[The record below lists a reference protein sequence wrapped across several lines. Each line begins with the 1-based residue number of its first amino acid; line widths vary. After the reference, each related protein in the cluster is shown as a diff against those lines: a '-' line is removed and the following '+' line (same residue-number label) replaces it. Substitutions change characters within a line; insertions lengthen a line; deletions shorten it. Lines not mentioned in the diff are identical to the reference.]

1 MSIVLGLHEDTNA
14 NAAAVTTDGRVLGA
28 VAEGR
33 LGRVKY
39 QAGFPHQSLHWLRD
53 QGWDVADEQLDVAA
67 GNPLHPLPRILGDRM
82 PSGSRD
88 FLAPLQT
95 AHLLWHEILFRSP
108 ALRVVV
114 RRLSERGLRRL
125 LDREFALVGHHTAHA
140 ASAYYCGP
148 WDEATVVTC
157 DNMGD
162 GECAR
167 AFHGHAG
174 RLEPLTSVGAWHS
187 PGQFYGEVAS
197 VLGIDPMTAGKVTG
211 LAARGEPG
219 EAAQLLAARLR
230 PRPDGRGFNGP
241 PLSARHRGARTWE
254 HARTMRPADVAAGA
268 QKVLEDTVL
277 PFVAAAVERTGCGDV
292 CLAGGVFANVTLNRR
307 VLELPGV
314 QRVHV
319 HPAMSDQGIGL
330 GAALLHVAR
339 TRGLRPRRLPHVF
352 LGPSYDDDACAA
364 AADTLGDGFSV
375 ERPGDAMADTVSGLL
390 AEGAVVARYAGALE
404 YGPRA
409 LGNRSIL
416 ARTDDPAIN
425 DWLNA
430 RLDRSE
436 YMPFAPVTLAREAGA
451 LYESLDAAA
460 HCAPF
465 MTIALP
471 VTSAVGQEHAAVV
484 HIDGTA
490 RPQVLDA
497 ASNPGMHAILDAF
510 FRRTGVPSLVNTSFN
525 RHGEPIVCTPTEA
538 VDTFLGAGLDALV
551 LGPLLVR
558 RLQPVPRPR

>member
-1 MSIVLGLHEDTNA
+1 M
-14 NAAAVTTDGRVLGA
+14 
-28 VAEGR
+28 
-33 LGRVKY
+33 K
-39 QAGFPHQSLHWLRD
+39 
-53 QGWDVADEQLDVAA
+53 
-67 GNPLHPLPRILGDRM
+67 
-82 PSGSRD
+82 
-88 FLAPLQT
+88 
-95 AHLLWHEILFRSP
+95 
-108 ALRVVV
+108 
-114 RRLSERGLRRL
+114 
-125 LDREFALVGHHTAHA
+125 
-140 ASAYYCGP
+140 
-148 WDEATVVTC
+148 
-157 DNMGD
+157 
-162 GECAR
+162 
-167 AFHGHAG
+167 
-174 RLEPLTSVGAWHS
+174 
-187 PGQFYGEVAS
+187 
-197 VLGIDPMTAGKVTG
+197 
-211 LAARGEPG
+211 
-219 EAAQLLAARLR
+219 
-230 PRPDGRGFNGP
+230 
-241 PLSARHRGARTWE
+241 
-254 HARTMRPADVAAGA
+254 PADVAAGA

-364 AADTLGDGFSV
+364 AAETLGDGFSV

-471 VTSAVGQEHAAVV
+471 VTSAVGKEHAAVV
-484 HIDGTA
+484 HVDGTA

-525 RHGEPIVCTPTEA
+525 RHGEPIVCTPNEA
-538 VDTFLGAGLDALV
+538 VDTFLGAGLDALI

-558 RLQPVPRPR
+558 RLQPVPRPQ